1 MAVGSRCSSPGTSIS
16 GLSMHSERAPR
27 DSAVVSMA
35 VRHST
40 LEEAL
45 PARVAPAETSS
56 LDLTLRAL
64 RPLLA
69 NPEVTELCINRPGE
83 AFLELRSGWRR
94 EALPFADFDWCRW
107 LAKLVANST
116 RQRIDEESPLL
127 SAALPSGER
136 IQIVLPPATTPG
148 SVAITIRRPSDR
160 VWTIEELARSGIFR
174 ATRRASESLDETETE
189 LLRLLDAQSYEAFMR
204 LAVVS
209 RKNILVSGPTGSG
222 KTTYTKAL
230 IREIPPNERL
240 ITIEDAQELV
250 LDRHPNH
257 VRLFYSKD
265 DQGLARV
272 TPKQLLESCLRMK
285 PDRILLAELRAEEA
299 FDYLRNVNSGH
310 PGSITSVH
318 AASAE
323 LAFEQLVLLVK
334 QSRGGQELPRA
345 DIKQLLYLLVDV
357 VIQFGVERHRRFI
370 KEIWFEPSRKRRSLA
385 AVA

>member
-1 MAVGSRCSSPGTSIS
+1 MNLR
-16 GLSMHSERAPR
+16 LQ
-27 DSAVVSMA
+27 SADAAWLATASA
-35 VRHST
+35 
-40 LEEAL
+40 
-45 PARVAPAETSS
+45 
-56 LDLTLRAL
+56 LDLNLRAL

-69 NPEVTELCINRPGE
+69 RSDVTELCINEPGVT
-83 AFLELRSGWRR
+83 FLETREGWQR
-94 EALPFADFDWCRW
+94 ESIPFADFDWCRR

-116 RQRIDEESPLL
+116 RQRVDEESPLL

-136 IQIVLPPATTPG
+136 IQIVLPPATSAG
-148 SVAITIRRPSDR
+148 CVAISIRRPSDQ
-160 VWTIEELARSGIFR
+160 VWSIQELAARGIFR
-174 ATRRASESLDETETE
+174 ATRRASETLDETETRLAK
-189 LLRLLDAQSYEAFMR
+189 LLRDEDYEAFMR

-222 KTTYTKAL
+222 KTTWTKAL
-230 IREIPPNERL
+230 IREIPSEERL
-240 ITIEDAQELV
+240 ITIEDAQELI

-285 PDRILLAELRAEEA
+285 PDRILLAELRSEEA

-370 KEIWFEPSRKRRSLA
+370 KEIWFDPGRKHRSLSPA
-385 AVA
+385 S

>member
-1 MAVGSRCSSPGTSIS
+1 MSSRP
-16 GLSMHSERAPR
+16 ERPE
-27 DSAVVSMA
+27 SASCA
-35 VRHST
+35 SA
-40 LEEAL
+40 LEL
-45 PARVAPAETSS
+45 N
-56 LDLTLRAL
+56 LRAL
-64 RPLLA
+64 RPLLTRTD
-69 NPEVTELCINRPGE
+69 VTELCINQPGV
-83 AFLELRSGWRR
+83 AYLETREGWQR
-94 EALPFADFDWCRW
+94 EAIPFADFDWCRR

-116 RQRIDEESPLL
+116 RQRVDEESPLL
-127 SAALPSGER
+127 SASLPSGER
-136 IQIVLPPATTPG
+136 IQIVLPPATSPG
-148 SVAITIRRPSDR
+148 CVAISIRRPSDQ
-160 VWTIEELARSGIFR
+160 VWSIEELSSSGIFR
-174 ATRRASESLDETETE
+174 ATRRASEALDQTETE
-189 LLRLLDAQSYEAFMR
+189 LLKLLEGEQYEAFMR
-204 LAVVS
+204 LAVAS

-222 KTTYTKAL
+222 KTTWTKAL
-230 IREIPPNERL
+230 IREIPADERL
-240 ITIEDAQELV
+240 ITIEDAQELI

-265 DQGLARV
+265 DQGLSRV

-357 VIQFGVERHRRFI
+357 VIQFGIERHRRFI
-370 KEIWFEPSRKRRSLA
+370 KEIWYDPGRKRRSLA

>member
-1 MAVGSRCSSPGTSIS
+1 MSSRP
-16 GLSMHSERAPR
+16 ERPENAA
-27 DSAVVSMA
+27 SASA
-35 VRHST
+35 
-40 LEEAL
+40 LEL
-45 PARVAPAETSS
+45 N
-56 LDLTLRAL
+56 LRAL

-69 NPEVTELCINRPGE
+69 RTDVTELCINQPGV
-83 AFLELRSGWRR
+83 AYLETREGWQR
-94 EALPFADFDWCRW
+94 ETIPFADFDWCRR

-116 RQRIDEESPLL
+116 RQRVDEESPLL
-127 SAALPSGER
+127 SASLPSGER
-136 IQIVLPPATTPG
+136 IQFVLPPATSAG
-148 SVAITIRRPSDR
+148 CVALSIRRPSDQ
-160 VWTIEELARSGIFR
+160 VWSIDELSESGIFS
-174 ATRRASESLDETETE
+174 ATRRASETLDATEAE
-189 LLRLLDAQSYEAFMR
+189 LLKLLEAQRYEAFMR
-204 LAVVS
+204 LAVIA

-222 KTTYTKAL
+222 KTTWTKAL
-230 IREIPPNERL
+230 IREIPGDERL

-323 LAFEQLVLLVK
+323 LAFEQLVLLIK

-345 DIKQLLYLLVDV
+345 DIKQLLYLLIDV
-357 VIQFGVERHRRFI
+357 VIQFGIERHRRFI
-370 KEIWFEPSRKRRSLA
+370 KEIYFDPSRKRRSLA

>member
-1 MAVGSRCSSPGTSIS
+1 MNSALSQPIAEIVTTTTGASS
-16 GLSMHSERAPR
+16 APITR
-27 DSAVVSMA
+27 GIHVSA
-35 VRHST
+35 T
-40 LEEAL
+40 EAS
-45 PARVAPAETSS
+45 A

-69 NPEVTELCINRPGE
+69 DPEVTELCINHPGE
-83 AFLELRSGWRR
+83 AFVETREGWRC
-94 EALPFADFDWCRW
+94 ESLPFASYDWCRR

-127 SAALPSGER
+127 SASLPSGER
-136 IQIVLPPATTPG
+136 IQIALPPATTQG
-148 SVAITIRRPSDR
+148 CIALTIRRPSNE
-160 VWTIEELARSGIFR
+160 VWSLQELTQRGLFR
-174 ATRRASESLDETETE
+174 ATRRATEALDATEIE
-189 LLRLLDAQSYEAFMR
+189 LVRLLQAQDYESFMR
-204 LAVVS
+204 LAVRG

-230 IREIPPNERL
+230 IREIPSEERL

-250 LDRHPNH
+250 LDDHPNH

-272 TPKQLLESCLRMK
+272 TAKQLLESCLRMK
-285 PDRILLAELRAEEA
+285 PDRILLAELRSEEA

-318 AASAE
+318 AATAE

-334 QSRGGQELPRA
+334 QSRAGQELARE
-345 DIKQLLYLLVDV
+345 DIKSLLYLLVDI
-357 VIQFGVERHRRFI
+357 VIQFGVENHQRFV
-370 KEIWFEPSRKRRSLA
+370 KEIWYEPERKRRGLA
-385 AVA
+385 ACR

>member
-1 MAVGSRCSSPGTSIS
+1 MSSVPSPPATTS
-16 GLSMHSERAPR
+16 AA
-27 DSAVVSMA
+27 DASA
-35 VRHST
+35 
-40 LEEAL
+40 LQ
-45 PARVAPAETSS
+45 
-56 LDLTLRAL
+56 LTLRSL

-83 AFLELRSGWRR
+83 AFLETHQGWNR
-94 EALPFADFDWCRW
+94 ESLPFADFDWCKR

-127 SAALPSGER
+127 SASLPTGER
-136 IQIVLPPATTPG
+136 IQIVLPPATTPA
-148 SVAITIRRPSDR
+148 SVAITIRRPSEE
-160 VWTIEELARSGIFR
+160 VWSIEELARRGIFK
-174 ATRRASESLDETETE
+174 ATRRATDALDGTEIE
-189 LLRLLDAQSYEAFMR
+189 LLRLLECQDYESFMR
-204 LAVVS
+204 LAVTS
-209 RKNILVSGPTGSG
+209 RKNIVVSGPTGSG
-222 KTTYTKAL
+222 KTTWTKAL
-230 IREIPPNERL
+230 IREIPGDERL

-334 QSRGGQELPRA
+334 QSRGGQELARA
-345 DIKQLLYLLVDV
+345 DIKNLLYLLVDV
-357 VIQFGVERHRRFI
+357 VIQFGVERHQRFI
-370 KEIWFEPSRKRRSLA
+370 REVWYEPERKRRSLA
-385 AVA
+385 SAR